1 MYEHRF
7 IRTNGI
13 TLHTIMAGPED
24 GPVVLLLHGFPEFW
38 YGWRGQIPALAAAG
52 YRVWAPDQRG
62 YNLSD
67 KPRGADAYRSEALVR
82 DVLGLI
88 DATGRERVFLAGHDW
103 GAFVGWWVASV
114 APERLHHLAIL
125 NAPHPR
131 VAFRHLSSDPRQMIR
146 STYAAFFRIPWLPE
160 RLLRAG
166 DWRPMAGMLKQSSLP
181 GTFSDAELAEYRQA
195 WSQPRAISA
204 MLNWYRAAARWPHD
218 SIPPNERVSVPTT
231 IIWGKRDVALRSV
244 MAEES
249 AQLCNRGEL
258 VWFPENTHWMQHE
271 AADRVNTLLLARFA
285 EYA

>member
-13 TLHTIMAGPED
+13 TLHTVLAGPHD

-38 YGWRGQIPALAAAG
+38 YGWRRQIPALAAAG
-52 YRVWAPDQRG
+52 YRVWALDQRG

-67 KPRGADAYRSEALVR
+67 KPRRAEAYRSEALVQ
-82 DVLGLI
+82 DVLGI
-88 DATGRERVFLAGHDW
+88 IEATGRERVFLAGHDW

-125 NAPHPR
+125 NVPHPR

-146 STYAAFFRIPWLPE
+146 STYAAFFQITWLPE
-160 RLLRAG
+160 RLLRTG
-166 DWRPMAGMLKQSSLP
+166 GWRPLAGMLKQSSLP
-181 GTFSDAELAEYRQA
+181 GTFTDAELAEYRQA
-195 WSQPRAISA
+195 WAQPRAITA
-204 MLNWYRAAARWPHD
+204 MLNWYRAAARWPTE
-218 SIPPNERVSVPTT
+218 SIPRAERVSVPTT

-249 AQLCNRGEL
+249 VELCDRGEL
-258 VWFPENTHWMQHE
+258 LWFPENTHWVQHE